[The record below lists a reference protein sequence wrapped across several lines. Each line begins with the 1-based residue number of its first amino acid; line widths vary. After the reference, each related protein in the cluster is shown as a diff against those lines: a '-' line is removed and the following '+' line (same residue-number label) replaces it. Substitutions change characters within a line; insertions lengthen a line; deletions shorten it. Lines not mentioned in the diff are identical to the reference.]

1 MKVFSV
7 VVLLGVLALIGEAQ
21 AQDRHTGSLSNG
33 RQWNAITEERRVGFL
48 DGMLQGWYL
57 RGSTEKV
64 ISGSVIL
71 ATTSNGHFTTNE
83 LSMMVTSAYSHAE
96 NLNLPIGWVA
106 LACMAVERGETS
118 QEAALVA
125 LRQFLGSL
133 PQDILLDRLE
143 RVDPL
148 PTVEASGATGPST
161 GTKQSK

>member
-7 VVLLGVLALIGEAQ
+7 VVLLGVFALVGE

-33 RQWNAITEERRVGFL
+33 RYWNAIIEERRVGFL
-48 DGMLQGWYL
+48 DGMLAGWYL

-64 ISGSVIL
+64 MSGSVIL
-71 ATTSNGHFTTNE
+71 ATTSSGHFTTNE
-83 LSMMVTSAYSHAE
+83 LSQMITAAYSHAE
-96 NLNLPIGWVA
+96 NLNLPIGWVV

-125 LRQFLGSL
+125 LRQFLKNL

-148 PTVEASGATGPST
+148 PTIAASGATGPST
-161 GTKQSK
+161 ATKQSK